1 MCNSIDDDC
10 HSGEGDTCYTEN
22 KAKPSVK
29 TCYTEKRP
37 NTSVKTI
44 FRDLFPA
51 QAQAGGKHGYQMI
64 HSVRNILFVLYEYM
78 YW

>member
-1 MCNSIDDDC
+1 MTVI
-10 HSGEGDTCYTEN
+10 HACYTEN

-51 QAQAGGKHGYQMI
+51 QAHVGGKHGSQML
-64 HSVRNILFVLYEYM
+64 HSVRNIRFVLYICIGERYNIAID
-78 YW
+78 